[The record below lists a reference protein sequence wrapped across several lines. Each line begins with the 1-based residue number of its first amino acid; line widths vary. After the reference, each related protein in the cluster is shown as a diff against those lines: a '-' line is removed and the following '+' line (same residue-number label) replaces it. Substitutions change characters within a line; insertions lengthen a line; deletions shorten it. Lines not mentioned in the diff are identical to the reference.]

1 MKLTDLRRCGPA
13 FLTLAILTAGC
24 GDNPTSPS
32 SPTSGP
38 KISCPVDQTFQTT
51 GQAVPQTY
59 PAPSVQGGTAPVSV
73 NCSPKSGTVFPMGRS
88 QVNCTASDAQSH
100 ADSCTFSVTVQA
112 VPQLSATRMVAFG
125 DSITAG
131 ALSPCASLS
140 SSFES
145 YSLREDLRLIVA
157 SIDVATSYPAKLQT
171 LLRSRYATQ
180 QPTVLNEGVGG
191 EKVEDGVRRLPGIL
205 NMDRP
210 QALLLQEGINN
221 INGGAPASVVVDGL
235 RTMIRQAR
243 GFGIPV
249 LLGTLLPE
257 RPGGC
262 RAFAVNDI
270 PPANTQI
277 RAMATSEGAFVVDL
291 YQTFDGKTSVLL
303 GPDGLHPN
311 EAGYDAIAQTFF
323 DGIRQTLEG
332 VPNP

>member
-1 MKLTDLRRCGPA
+1 
-13 FLTLAILTAGC
+13 
-24 GDNPTSPS
+24 
-32 SPTSGP
+32 
-38 KISCPVDQTFQTT
+38 
-51 GQAVPQTY
+51 
-59 PAPSVQGGTAPVSV
+59 
-73 NCSPKSGTVFPMGRS
+73 MGRS
-88 QVNCTASDAQSH
+88 QVNCTASDSQSH

-112 VPQLSATRMVAFG
+112 VPQLSASKMVAFG

-131 ALSPCASLS
+131 ALSPCPSGS
-140 SSFES
+140 SSFEAF
-145 YSLREDLRLIVA
+145 SLQTDLRLIVA
-157 SIDVATSYPAKLQT
+157 SIDVATAYPAKLQT

-180 QPTVLNEGVGG
+180 LPTVLNEGVGG
-191 EKVEDGVRRLPGIL
+191 EKVQDGANRLPSIL
-205 NMDRP
+205 EIDRP

-221 INGGAPASVVVDGL
+221 INGGAPASDVVNGL

-257 RPGGC
+257 RPGAC

-277 RAMATSEGAFVVDL
+277 RALAASEGAFLVDL
-291 YQTFDGKTSVLL
+291 YQTFDGKTSTLL

-323 DGIRQTLEG
+323 DAVRQTLEG
-332 VPNP
+332 VPKP